1 MDLKQV
7 INEINNSVDALDL
20 VTARKYIEENI
31 DLLNSKRNYL
41 NRNAR
46 ELLKVI
52 TDMHNSDY
60 KPLQRNELAIIN
72 TINSYATRF
81 DLRGLKL
88 LVKENSQ
95 LLLREDIIT
104 YFNKDAKIVLEAMGA
119 ITKQKCD
126 KLH

>member
-1 MDLKQV
+1 MDIEQV
-7 INEINNSVDALDL
+7 CKEINNSVDELDL

-31 DLLNSKRNYL
+31 DLLQSKGHYL
-41 NRNAR
+41 NKNAR

-72 TINSYATRF
+72 TINAYATKF

-95 LLLREDIIT
+95 LLLREDLIP
-104 YFNKDAKIVLEAMGA
+104 YFNKDAIIVLEGMGA
-119 ITKQKCD
+119 ISK
-126 KLH
+126 H

>member
-1 MDLKQV
+1 MDIEQV
-7 INEINNSVDALDL
+7 CKEINNSVDALDL

-31 DLLNSKRNYL
+31 DLLNSKGHYL
-41 NRNAR
+41 NKNAR

-60 KPLQRNELAIIN
+60 KQLQRNELAIIN
-72 TINSYATRF
+72 TINAYATKF

-95 LLLREDIIT
+95 LLLREDLIP
-104 YFNKDAKIVLEAMGA
+104 YFNKDAKIVLEGMGA
-119 ITKQKCD
+119 ISK
-126 KLH
+126 H

>member
-1 MDLKQV
+1 MDIEQV
-7 INEINNSVDALDL
+7 CKEINNSVDELDL

-31 DLLNSKRNYL
+31 DLLNTKGHFL
-41 NRNAR
+41 NKNAR
-46 ELLKVI
+46 ELLKVV

-72 TINSYATRF
+72 TINAYATKF

-95 LLLREDIIT
+95 LLLREDLLP
-104 YFNKDAKIVLEAMGA
+104 YFNKDAKIVLEGMGA
-119 ITKQKCD
+119 ISK
-126 KLH
+126 H